1 MNLYQKLNQFNAH
14 PISHAVML
22 SLLEDYSRP
31 NDKIHEMLMQN
42 ILIPLKKGL
51 YLNASSWE
59 NGSTQPLLVA
69 NHLLGPSYASATF
82 MLSHYGLIPERVY
95 EITSMTPKSSRQF
108 KNSLGIFSYR
118 KLPLPYYTL
127 GIKQLKLSET
137 HFAMVATAEKALCD
151 FIITTKGLNFRSVK
165 EIHQFLLDDLRIGTF
180 ELKSLN
186 TEMIT
191 SFLPYTP
198 KKQSLTFLIKGL
210 KSL

>member
-1 MNLYQKLNQFNAH
+1 
-14 PISHAVML
+14 ML

-51 YLNASSWE
+51 YLNASSWG

-82 MLSHYGLIPERVY
+82 MLYHYGLIPERVY

-108 KNSLGIFSYR
+108 KNRLGIFSYR

-151 FIITTKGLNFRSVK
+151 LIITTKGLNFRSVK